1 MTLQQVSISSSV
13 PTEIVIQPL
22 TLHLTRGALASTIDE
37 TRGMHNAFVDNGS
50 QPGREIARA
59 LGDLSHNVYT
69 PAGGVDP
76 VLRAQPGELLF
87 VDYWAAASGMEMF
100 FSNPVA
106 LGAADQL
113 FSSREESEWAVA
125 PNGFGFSVPAR
136 YGAPARFVAIT
147 RAAVRSIDEAVPAM
161 GRVISAGLPAA
172 RRRGQISHKL
182 FIRDAGIANQRSAS
196 PCCGGSRSRPPSIG
210 EHNWWHT
217 ANASSISD
225 CTPMARSTRHS
236 AACSTR
242 YSSNAVLPTP
252 ASPDT
257 TTARLSP
264 ADTASTN
271 WSNVSRSG
279 WRPISITT
287 RPPRRIRP
295 HPAGQWCSD
304 S

>member
-22 TLHLTRGALASTIDE
+22 TLHLTRGVLASTIDE

-106 LGAADQL
+106 LEAADQL

-147 RAAVRSIDEAVPAM
+147 RAAIRSIDEAVPAM

-182 FIRDAGIANQRSAS
+182 FIRDAGIANQR
-196 PCCGGSRSRPPSIG
+196 PG
-210 EHNWWHT
+210 
-217 ANASSISD
+217 AN
-225 CTPMARSTRHS
+225 TRRAHG
-236 AACSTR
+236 
-242 YSSNAVLPTP
+242 NTP
-252 ASPDT
+252 APSGTQAEVLALDWWST
-257 TTARLSP
+257 VDGLAEHYRDATFTGGLRDAFMGAAETAV
-264 ADTASTN
+264 
-271 WSNVSRSG
+271 WQQE
-279 WRPISITT
+279 
-287 RPPRRIRP
+287 
-295 HPAGQWCSD
+295 AGFSEW
-304 S
+304 